1 MTDKELSG
9 KEKLKEALRKYE
21 LSLQE
26 KYKPEEIEIG
36 YSKRYKRNIERLF
49 SGKTKNHPKFFNT
62 VGKRIAA
69 CVAAAVIAFSGTM
82 SISAIREPVI
92 EFFTNM
98 YEKFVEIFFDGEN
111 VSGAPT
117 EIETVYTLGYVPDGY
132 ELEKKERV
140 GASVK
145 TIFTNG
151 EDNIVLSQYP
161 LTNDLTF
168 DNENSN
174 FQIIA
179 MSDFEVAVIEK
190 NKIRLFYWSN
200 EKYAFNLTV
209 PKELG
214 NDECIEIIESLT
226 VKD

>member
-1 MTDKELSG
+1 MTE
-9 KEKLKEALRKYE
+9 KEKKGQAILKEALGDYE
-21 LSLQE
+21 LSFDE
-26 KYKPEEIEIG
+26 KYLPEEVEVFF
-36 YSKRYKRNIERLF
+36 SKKYQRNINKML
-49 SGKTKNHPKFFNT
+49 SGKQKKYPEFLNT
-62 VGKRIAA
+62 AFKRVAA
-69 CVAAAVIAFSGTM
+69 CMVVSIMLFGGYMTVKAF
-82 SISAIREPVI
+82 REPVI

-111 VSGAPT
+111 VLGAPT